1 MFEMGQLMR
10 ALFLLA
16 LLLYLIPSVFRLG
29 ESRRWLRLGAI
40 LTLGTAMVIAVVES
54 VMWFVR

>member
-1 MFEMGQLMR
+1 MVEFDQLMS

-16 LLLYLIPSVFRLG
+16 LLLYLVQSVFS

-40 LTLGTAMVIAVVES
+40 LTLGAAVAIAVVES
-54 VMWFVR
+54 VMWFIR

>member
-1 MFEMGQLMR
+1 MS

-16 LLLYLIPSVFRLG
+16 LLLYLVQSVFRLE

-40 LTLGTAMVIAVVES
+40 LTLGTAMAIAVVES
-54 VMWFVR
+54 VMWFIH